1 MVIVLTGRKMSVVSL
16 SVVSGEIQEKW
27 ADFIKIGRTGLLK
40 LVYKERGVR
49 GSRSLI
55 RVAG

>member
-1 MVIVLTGRKMSVVSL
+1 MSVVSL

-40 LVYKERGVR
+40 LVYKERSQGFQVFD
-49 GSRSLI
+49 
-55 RVAG
+55 